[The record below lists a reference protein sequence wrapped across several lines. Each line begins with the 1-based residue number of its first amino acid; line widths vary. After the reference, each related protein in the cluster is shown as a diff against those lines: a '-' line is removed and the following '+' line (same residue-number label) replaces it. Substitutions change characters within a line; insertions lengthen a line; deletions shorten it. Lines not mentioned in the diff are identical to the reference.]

1 MYMPREM
8 GSYQALL
15 GAVVSNDV
23 KLSVKTSAQLV
34 VCYLV
39 GKNAIRCSN
48 FFLFNF
54 FLDTCVD

>member
-1 MYMPREM
+1 MYMPSEM
-8 GSYQALL
+8 GSHQAIL

-34 VCYLV
+34 GCYLV

-54 FLDTCVD
+54 F